1 MPEPI
6 RTGGGNLEVVQEIDE
21 LGAIGSRRAGSEGER
36 RAARHLQTRLQELG
50 REVVVEPSRVRPAF
64 GLAHLANAVA
74 GIVGSV
80 LSVYVPLA
88 GLALVVLA
96 AVSAFGDLTGTFH
109 LTRLLTGARASQ
121 NVVSDEDAGKPGLL
135 VLAAHYDAPRSG
147 MLLEPRL
154 RLWPVVFF
162 WSLAVIAACALLRV
176 FGFDA
181 TWLTIIQ
188 FIPTVFLIAACPLFL
203 GVELSHPSEGVNDN
217 ASGVATV
224 LRLAERYGGRLEH
237 FDLMVVFT
245 GASAH
250 SALGMRNW
258 LKRHRA
264 DLEPEA
270 TAVIAV
276 DAVGAGTPHYATKE
290 GPVVASRLHPT
301 LVQLCADDEAGAPF
315 ASRELSDAYAARAAG
330 LPAIRISSRGD
341 KGAAVPDEIDAAA
354 LAQSYEYLSG
364 LVERI
369 DTEIGPR
376 LG

>member
-1 MPEPI
+1 MAESI
-6 RTGGGNLEVVQEIDE
+6 RTGGGNVDVVHDIDE
-21 LGAIGSRRAGSEGER
+21 LATIGSRHAGSEGER
-36 RAARHLQTRLQELG
+36 RSARHLQTRLEQLG
-50 REVVVEPSRVRPAF
+50 RAAVIEPTRIRPAF
-64 GLAHLANAVA
+64 WPAHLANAVA

-88 GLALVVLA
+88 GLALVALA
-96 AVSAFGDLTGTFH
+96 AVSAFGDLTGTFQ

-135 VLAAHYDAPRSG
+135 VLVAHYDAPRGG

-176 FGFDA
+176 FGLEP
-181 TWLTIIQ
+181 TWLTVIQ
-188 FIPTVFLIAACPLFL
+188 FIPTVILIAACPLF
-203 GVELSHPSEGVNDN
+203 VDVALSQAREGVNDN

-224 LRLAERYGGRLEH
+224 LRLAERYGGNLEH

-250 SALGMRNW
+250 FALGMHSW

-341 KGAAVPDEIDAAA
+341 KRAAAADQVDADA

-364 LVERI
+364 LVQRI
-369 DTEIGPR
+369 DAEIGPR

>member
-1 MPEPI
+1 
-6 RTGGGNLEVVQEIDE
+6 
-21 LGAIGSRRAGSEGER
+21 
-36 RAARHLQTRLQELG
+36 
-50 REVVVEPSRVRPAF
+50 
-64 GLAHLANAVA
+64 LAHLVHAVA

-80 LSVYVPLA
+80 LSVYVPVA
-88 GLALVVLA
+88 GFALVALA
-96 AVSAFGDLTGTFH
+96 TVSAFADLTGTFH

-135 VLAAHYDAPRSG
+135 VLVAHYDAPRGG

-154 RLWPVVFF
+154 RAWPLVFL
-162 WSLAVIAACALLRV
+162 WSLAIIAACALLRV
-176 FGFDA
+176 FGLDA

-188 FIPTVFLIAACPLFL
+188 FIPTVVLIAACPLF
-203 GVELSHPSEGVNDN
+203 VDVALSVPREGLNDN

-224 LRLAERYGGRLEH
+224 LRLAERYGGSLEH
-237 FDLMVVFT
+237 FDLMIVFT
-245 GASAH
+245 GGSAH
-250 SALGMRNW
+250 FALGMRDW

-270 TAVIAV
+270 TAFISV

-290 GPVVASRLHPT
+290 GPVLSSRLHPT
-301 LVQLCADDEAGAPF
+301 LVQLCADDKAGAPF

-330 LPAIRISSRGD
+330 LPAIRISSRSD
-341 KGAAVPDEIDAAA
+341 KGAETDQVDADA
-354 LAQSYEYLSG
+354 LARSYEYLSG

-369 DTEIGPR
+369 DGEIGPR